1 MSPKSI
7 YILDMKLEFEID
19 EHDLTN
25 PCKCLIEGWPD
36 GIFKTICH
44 RIKVSLQTE
53 EPHLGGTFY
62 AAI

>member
-1 MSPKSI
+1 
-7 YILDMKLEFEID
+7 MKLEFEID